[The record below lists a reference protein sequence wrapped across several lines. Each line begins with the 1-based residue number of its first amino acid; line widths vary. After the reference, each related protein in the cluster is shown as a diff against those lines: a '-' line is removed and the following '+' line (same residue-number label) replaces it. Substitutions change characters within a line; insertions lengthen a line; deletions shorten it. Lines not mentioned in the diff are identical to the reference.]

1 VRPRSPPL
9 GRRRSGDARLGVDAR
24 GSRPVREALAFLT
37 PLGGARTPTPGAL
50 RWFPVVGLGLGLGL
64 GGLWW
69 VAAQLWPPAVAAALV
84 VVADLAVTG
93 MLHFDGL
100 ADSADGLLPH
110 LGTDRRLEVMA
121 GPEVGA
127 FGVVAV
133 AATILVRFAALA
145 VVHPAPLLLAGLWC
159 ASRAAMAGTVE
170 RVPYARPGGGLVSAF
185 AGSRVPLLLLVAA
198 GVVAAG
204 VASLWDV
211 PAGPVSVVVCVA
223 GFAAVVGFARRRI
236 GGYTG
241 DVLGAAGVLGET
253 LGLLSA
259 AARW

>member
-1 VRPRSPPL
+1 M
-9 GRRRSGDARLGVDAR
+9 
-24 GSRPVREALAFLT
+24 REALGFLT
-37 PLGGARTPTPGAL
+37 PLGGARTPTPAAL
-50 RWFPVVGLGLGLGL
+50 RWFPAVGAAIGLFL

-69 VAAQLWPPAVAAALV
+69 AAAQLWPPAVAAAVV
-84 VVADLAVTG
+84 VVADLVATG

-100 ADSADGLLPH
+100 ADAADGLLPH
-110 LGTDRRLEVMA
+110 LGVERRLEVMA

-133 AATILVRFAALA
+133 AAAVLVRFAALLA
-145 VVHPAPLLLAGLWC
+145 LRPAPLLLAGLWC
-159 ASRAAMAGTVE
+159 ASRGAMAGTVE

-185 AGSRVPLLLLVAA
+185 GGSRVPVSLLAV
-198 GVVAAG
+198 AG
-204 VASLWDV
+204 VAALGVASAWEV
-211 PAGPVSVVVCVA
+211 PAGPVAVGVCLA
-223 GFAAVVGFARRRI
+223 GFAAVVGFARRRV

-253 LGLLSA
+253 LGLLTA